1 MRGRK
6 RTIGV
11 SGSTFISLSEDGS
24 NDHFILF
31 KLGGQILIPLPIEKG
46 R

>member
-6 RTIGV
+6 TTIGV
-11 SGSTFISLSEDGS
+11 SGSTFISLSENGS